1 MDWWKKSVAY
11 QIYPK
16 SFKDSDN
23 DGKGDIQ
30 GIITKLDYLNDLGV
44 DLIWISPIY
53 PSPMKDNG
61 YDVSNYYAIDD
72 TYGTMDDFKELL
84 KKAHEMKIKVVM
96 DLVINHTSNEHPWFV
111 ASSSSRD
118 DIYRDYYYWRDG
130 KNGEE
135 PNNWAGYFH
144 ESAWTYDERT
154 KQYYLGLFS
163 PYQPDLNWE
172 NPKVRKDLYQMIN
185 WWLDKGLDGFRLD
198 AINLISKVPGLP
210 DNPSISKEKYV
221 FDHRNFVDGP
231 RVHEFFK
238 EMNKNAFDKR
248 ECVAI
253 GECGYVNPKKA
264 VDFTSKDSRELDM
277 VFTFEHTDYYK
288 AYGKNP
294 QKLKEIITNWQQEL
308 HKNGWSGICFS
319 NHDLPRIV
327 SCFGH
332 EGEYRIASAKLFA
345 TLLLTLEGT
354 PFIYQGDELG
364 LPDTRYDTIEEYDDI
379 SAKKLY
385 RERKRQGIDEKTIM
399 KEIQK
404 HGRDRSRSPMHWDN
418 SEYLGFSEVQP
429 WIKPNTSCAN
439 INVAQ
444 SIKQKDS
451 VLNYYKEMIKIRKA
465 KPTLVFGNF
474 ELLGSQDEIFAFRR
488 FDTQGEFLIILNVSE
503 AENEFSC
510 SYFSN
515 DSLKV
520 IINNYQ
526 NNIFIKQETLLLKPY
541 QAIVMQV

>member
-1 MDWWKKSVAY
+1 M
-11 QIYPK
+11 
-16 SFKDSDN
+16 
-23 DGKGDIQ
+23 
-30 GIITKLDYLNDLGV
+30 
-44 DLIWISPIY
+44 
-53 PSPMKDNG
+53 
-61 YDVSNYYAIDD
+61 
-72 TYGTMDDFKELL
+72 
-84 KKAHEMKIKVVM
+84 
-96 DLVINHTSNEHPWFV
+96 
-111 ASSSSRD
+111 
-118 DIYRDYYYWRDG
+118 
-130 KNGEE
+130 
-135 PNNWAGYFH
+135 
-144 ESAWTYDERT
+144 
-154 KQYYLGLFS
+154 
-163 PYQPDLNWE
+163 
-172 NPKVRKDLYQMIN
+172 
-185 WWLDKGLDGFRLD
+185 
-198 AINLISKVPGLP
+198 
-210 DNPSISKEKYV
+210 
-221 FDHRNFVDGP
+221 
-231 RVHEFFK
+231 
-238 EMNKNAFDKR
+238 
-248 ECVAI
+248 
-253 GECGYVNPKKA
+253 
-264 VDFTSKDSRELDM
+264 
-277 VFTFEHTDYYK
+277 
-288 AYGKNP
+288 
-294 QKLKEIITNWQQEL
+294 
-308 HKNGWSGICFS
+308 
-319 NHDLPRIV
+319 
-327 SCFGH
+327 
-332 EGEYRIASAKLFA
+332 
-345 TLLLTLEGT
+345 TLEGT

-385 RERKRQGIDEKTIM
+385 RERKRQGIDENTVM